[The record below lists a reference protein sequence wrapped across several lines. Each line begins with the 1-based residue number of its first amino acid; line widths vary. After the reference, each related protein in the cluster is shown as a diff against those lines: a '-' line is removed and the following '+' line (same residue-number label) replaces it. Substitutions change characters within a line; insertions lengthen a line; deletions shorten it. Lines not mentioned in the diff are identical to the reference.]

1 MNRTTVTMPSVTHA
15 IKAQRKLASMGYKSE
30 IKRAS
35 RISERGCTH
44 VLIVNVDPGDVIA
57 LLNNNKIEYGKLL
70 SGAGD

>member
-44 VLIVNVDPGDVIA
+44 VLIVNGDPGDVIA
-57 LLNNNKIEYGKLL
+57 LLNRIRKAIKRRGGLN
-70 SGAGD
+70 DR